1 VTASLP
7 SGVESVPA
15 ASGVGRLALFLPS
28 LRGGGAERVMVD
40 LARGLL
46 ARGYPVD
53 VVLPQVEGPY
63 LDLVPPEVR
72 VVDLRAGR
80 VLASLPALVRYLRR
94 EQPAALLATL
104 SHANVIALWARR
116 IAGVPTRVVVREA
129 NTLSVASRDG
139 ARLGD
144 RLLPWLARRFYGWA
158 DEIVAVS
165 DGVARDLAAAA
176 GLPPER
182 VHVLH
187 SPLATPELR
196 VLAAEPVDHPW
207 FGPGQPPVVLGV
219 GRLAKQKD
227 FATLLRAFAAVRSSR
242 VARLAILGEGEE
254 RPALESLARELDIGA
269 DLWLPGYQRNP
280 FKFMAR
286 AGIFVL
292 SSLYEG
298 SPGALVQALAC
309 GAPVVATDCPSGPR
323 EILGR
328 AGAGDAGHLVPVGD
342 SAAMAAAIEITL
354 TQPRRPIPAEV
365 LAPFTLEVAVERYLG
380 LLRAGTHA

>member
-144 RLLPWLARRFYGWA
+144 RFLPWLARRFYGWA

-176 GLPPER
+176 GLRPSGCTCCTAPSRHPSSGSWPPSR
-182 VHVLH
+182 WTIRGLGPDSRPLCWAWADWPNRRI
-187 SPLATPELR
+187 SPPCSA
-196 VLAAEPVDHPW
+196 
-207 FGPGQPPVVLGV
+207 
-219 GRLAKQKD
+219 
-227 FATLLRAFAAVRSSR
+227 RS
-242 VARLAILGEGEE
+242 
-254 RPALESLARELDIGA
+254 RPC
-269 DLWLPGYQRNP
+269 
-280 FKFMAR
+280 AR
-286 AGIFVL
+286 AG
-292 SSLYEG
+292 
-298 SPGALVQALAC
+298 
-309 GAPVVATDCPSGPR
+309 
-323 EILGR
+323 
-328 AGAGDAGHLVPVGD
+328 
-342 SAAMAAAIEITL
+342 
-354 TQPRRPIPAEV
+354 
-365 LAPFTLEVAVERYLG
+365 
-380 LLRAGTHA
+380 